1 MSAEDTKFLHVELQ
15 KGTTHQIAW
24 IAARGAKV
32 GNVVELLD
40 YEGEHAKGWEVIS
53 VGDRAIGREEAISL
67 RDAYR
72 TQREASDI

>member
-1 MSAEDTKFLHVELQ
+1 MSHEDNVFYHVELQ
-15 KGTTHQIAW
+15 KGVTHQVAW

-40 YEGEHAKGWEVIS
+40 NEGEDAKGWEVIS
-53 VGDRAIGREEAISL
+53 VGDQPIDRKTAISL

-72 TQREASDI
+72 TQRDASDI